1 MIPGTTLTPNQQHS
15 LNMAYLRVKHE
26 GHARLAKSLREL
38 GGQDDHKELYDKLLT
53 MEKKTEQFAKTLN
66 EMKNKLNEMN
76 NKLDEPEP
84 EPEPEPKSLRCT
96 IL

>member
-38 GGQDDHKELYDKLLT
+38 GGQDIHEGLLTINKTLEQHAKLLD
-53 MEKKTEQFAKTLN
+53 
-66 EMKNKLNEMN
+66 EMN
-76 NKLDEPEP
+76 KNFK
-84 EPEPEPKSLRCT
+84 KSRSRCT